1 LRILITGAGI
11 GGLTAALACLQRGL
25 DVDVYEQAPAIAEV
39 GAGVQ
44 ISANGSRVLFA
55 LGLETALQKCWVEP
69 TGKEIRL
76 WNTGQT
82 WKLFDLGSVSRARYG
97 APYFMIHR
105 ADLHR
110 ALSDA
115 VRTIKPNAV
124 HLNSRYIGFEQDNLS
139 VKAHFSEGQSQRGD
153 VLIGADGVHSRIR
166 DQLIG
171 VDRPHFTGC
180 VAWRGLVP
188 AERLPAKYLR
198 PVGVN
203 WIGRGGHIV
212 TYPIRRREILNFVG
226 IVERSNWQVESW
238 TKKGTHEECEAD
250 FNAWHGEIHEIV
262 RNIET
267 PYKWALLGREPL
279 ARWSFG
285 RVTLLGDAAH
295 PTLPM
300 LAQGA
305 NMAIEDGM
313 VLSRC
318 LLECDNIVS
327 GLQLYDEIRRTRANK
342 LVRGALDNA
351 NRFHNPIL
359 ADTVGAQHYV
369 DTEWREDNVKQRY
382 DWIFEYDA
390 LTAGAI
396 SSVSSVSSVSAVS
409 VANERACT
417 KE

>member
-11 GGLTAALACLQRGL
+11 GGLTATLACLQRGL
-25 DVDVYEQAPAIAEV
+25 DVDVYEQASAIAEV
-39 GAGVQ
+39 GAGIQ

-55 LGLETALQKCWVEP
+55 LGLEKALQKCWVEP

-82 WKLFDLGSVSRARYG
+82 WKLFDLGSISRARYG

-105 ADLHR
+105 ADLHG
-110 ALSDA
+110 ALFDA
-115 VRTIKPNAV
+115 VRVLKPDAI
-124 HLNSRYIGFEQDNLS
+124 HFNSRCIGFEQDDLS
-139 VKAHFSEGQSQRGD
+139 VEIHFDDSQSQRGD
-153 VLIGADGVHSRIR
+153 VLIGADGVHSEIR
-166 DQLIG
+166 DQLVG

-188 AERLPAKYLR
+188 AERLPAKFLR

-212 TYPIRRREILNFVG
+212 TYPIRQRKMLNFVG
-226 IVERSNWQVESW
+226 IVERSNWHVESW
-238 TKKGTHEECEAD
+238 TEKGTHEECEAD
-250 FNAWHGEIHEIV
+250 FNAWHAEIHEIIH
-262 RNIET
+262 NIET
-267 PYKWALLGREPL
+267 PYKWALLEREPL

-318 LLECDNIVS
+318 LLECDSIVS
-327 GLQLYDEIRRTRANK
+327 ALQQYDEIRRARANK
-342 LVRGALDNA
+342 LVRGALDNVK
-351 NRFHNPIL
+351 RFHNPIL
-359 ADTVGAQHYV
+359 ADAVGAQHYV
-369 DTEWREDNVKQRY
+369 DTEWREDKVTQRY

-390 LTAGAI
+390 RTAGSI
-396 SSVSSVSSVSAVS
+396 SSVSAASVVNDGVCSK
-409 VANERACT
+409 N
-417 KE
+417 